1 MKKIGFFIC
10 NIVFVSIFLIS
21 GFLFISCG
29 EKKPILSNTNFPVG
43 VWWWDNRLSNDYLI
57 FASENNVDEI
67 YYYTSDFSQKNAD
80 FIKESNNLGIK
91 VYWLCGEYQWLDDYN
106 LFYEEMEKFEQ
117 FQNNQINKFEG
128 VHIDLEPH
136 QHPNWNSNKEELIVQ
151 YIDFVKTIT
160 NKYKVI
166 KFDFDLPFWLED
178 IINYDEKTQEAFKY
192 VIDYANRVFVMSY
205 RDSAED
211 MVNVAM
217 EELQYANEKEKQIFI
232 SVETGEEED
241 IVTYYEE
248 GKEYLYSQ
256 IEKLDKIINQNFG
269 LAIHHI
275 KSWYQL
281 KD

>member
-67 YYYTSDFSQKNAD
+67 YYYTNDFSQKNAD

-136 QHPNWNSNKEELIVQ
+136 QHPNWNSDKEELIVQ

-160 NKYKVI
+160 NKYKFI

-192 VIDYANRVFVMSY
+192 VIDCANRVFVMSY

-217 EELQYANEKEKQIFI
+217 EELQYANEKEKQMFI

>member
-160 NKYKVI
+160 NKYKFI

-192 VIDYANRVFVMSY
+192 VIDCANRVFVMSY

-211 MVNVAM
+211 MVNVAT

-232 SVETGEEED
+232 SVETGKEED

-256 IEKLDKIINQNFG
+256 IEKLNKIINQNFG

>member
-29 EKKPILSNTNFPVG
+29 EKKLILSNTNFPVG

-160 NKYKVI
+160 NKYKFI

-205 RDSAED
+205 RD
-211 MVNVAM
+211 MC
-217 EELQYANEKEKQIFI
+217 
-232 SVETGEEED
+232 
-241 IVTYYEE
+241 
-248 GKEYLYSQ
+248 
-256 IEKLDKIINQNFG
+256 
-269 LAIHHI
+269 
-275 KSWYQL
+275 
-281 KD
+281 

>member
-29 EKKPILSNTNFPVG
+29 EKKLILSNTNFPVG

-67 YYYTSDFSQKNAD
+67 YYYTSDFSHKNAD

-160 NKYKVI
+160 NKYKFI

>member
-67 YYYTSDFSQKNAD
+67 YYYTNDFSQKNAD

-136 QHPNWNSNKEELIVQ
+136 QHPNWNSDKEELIVQ

-160 NKYKVI
+160 NKYKFI

-192 VIDYANRVFVMSY
+192 VIDCANRVFVMSY

-211 MVNVAM
+211 MVNVAT

-232 SVETGEEED
+232 SVETGKEED

-256 IEKLDKIINQNFG
+256 IEKLNKIINQNFG